1 MKRLQME
8 RKFNAT
14 QQKLWELIVD
24 PDHYRTWTKVFSE
37 GSDFIGDWSRGSK
50 MRFVAEGEL
59 ITENGMLSEIVESIW
74 PEFLSIRHIGL
85 ILDGIEDYDSP
96 FAKKWTPALENYRLT
111 SKDDGKCVFE
121 LELEIPDEEFD
132 GFKESWE
139 RAFNLMAS
147 LLEESEKIGK
157 VITLREKSS
166 RSTEDIWE
174 RLVVPEKVMTW
185 NYASD
190 DWNCPKASNNLIEGG
205 EFHYEMAAKDGSMS
219 FDFWGT
225 YTLIEPKKKL
235 YFELGDGRKVRIDII
250 EKPYGCL
257 IEERFEVEQLN
268 NLDLQRKGW
277 QSILRNL
284 AGH

>member
-1 MKRLQME
+1 MKRLHME
-8 RKFNAT
+8 RKFNTT

-24 PDHYRTWTKVFSE
+24 ADHYRNWTKAFSE
-37 GSDFIGDWSRGSK
+37 GSDFVGDWSKGSR
-50 MRFVAEGEL
+50 MRFVAEDESDN
-59 ITENGMLSEIVESIW
+59 ENGMLSEIVESIW
-74 PEFLSIRHIGL
+74 PEFISIRHLGL
-85 ILDGIEDYDSP
+85 VMDGVEDYDSP
-96 FAKKWTPALENYRLT
+96 SAKKWTPAFENYRLT
-111 SKDDGKCVFE
+111 SKEDGSCTFE
-121 LELEIPDEEFD
+121 LDQEIPDEEFD
-132 GFKESWE
+132 GFKESWR
-139 RAFNLMAS
+139 RAFNRIS
-147 LLEESEKIGK
+147 NLLEESEDVGR

-166 RSTEDIWE
+166 RSVDAIWD

-190 DWNCPKASNNLIEGG
+190 DWHCPKASNNLIEGR

-225 YTLIEPKKKL
+225 YTLIEPNKKL
-235 YFELGDGRKVRIDII
+235 YFDLGDGRKVRIDII

-257 IEERFEVEQLN
+257 IEERFEVEQQN

-284 AGH
+284 AG